1 MHFDEENNEGKKAV
15 KLSDVVRITLRRW
28 PWIIASV
35 VVCVAFATLYVLRQQ
50 PTYKRTAMIVLK
62 DEGGGNS
69 IGSQLSAFA
78 GMGMLS
84 SNTNI
89 RDEINKLQSPDVME
103 QVVRKL
109 GLRTNYAK
117 PGRFHDQ
124 ILYGDSLPVLVTMPQ
139 LTDEDGVAFTL
150 DIAANGDIKLYD
162 ISRNSLRKVGSQT
175 VEFRQKAPIKLGVPV
190 QTPFGQLLVTPGPS
204 YRPGTEY
211 TVLVGHQ
218 PVLAAANKYSGK
230 IDIKLQDQWANT
242 IELTASDNNLDRA
255 DDLLNAIVQTYN
267 QNWVDN
273 RNASTVAT
281 KEFINERLAS
291 LERELS
297 GVDAD
302 IAAYQST
309 NEIPN
314 MQQSTI
320 LYLEENQKNREKV
333 QDYTNRIAISRYM
346 LDYLRNPAH
355 ANEVLPT
362 NVGIGNEGIEASI
375 VEYNRILMGRNRLA
389 ANSSSSHPTLTNL
402 DTQLKNMRD
411 GIESSLVNAI
421 ASLST
426 YIKAAESQ
434 SGETSSKL
442 AKMPAQQK
450 HLLSIDRQRKVMES
464 LYTFLLQKR
473 EENELS
479 QAFTP
484 YNTEMIA
491 RPYGEIQPVSPKKKL
506 VVAFA
511 FMLGLFIPFG
521 YTFVQETLDSKV
533 RSKRDLEG
541 MSVPIIGEIPWWRN
555 RKDLKERKAAGI
567 NEQIV
572 VAPANRN
579 IINDAFRVLRTNIN
593 FLTKKDG
600 YSSNGYKTRGSI
612 MMLTSI
618 DANNGKSYIAVNLAV
633 ALALR
638 NKKVIVIDADLRH
651 GSTSETVGS
660 PSKGLSDYLSGGV
673 DDWRKLVVTT
683 PDMHGADVMPVGHFP
698 PNPTELLENE
708 QFPYMLE
715 EMAKKYEYV
724 LLDCP
729 PISSMADSKII
740 EKECDRCFFVVRVG
754 HLEKAALSEL
764 EQMYRS
770 KEYSNMAIILNGV
783 ENSAGKNGYYGY
795 SDGYHSTNGE

>member
-1 MHFDEENNEGKKAV
+1 MHIDEENNEGKKAV

-35 VVCVAFATLYVLRQQ
+35 VVCVSLATLYVLRQQ
-50 PTYKRTAMIVLK
+50 PTYKRNSMIVLK

-78 GMGMLS
+78 GMGMLT

-89 RDEINKLQSPDVME
+89 RDEINKLQSPDIME

-109 GLRTNYAK
+109 NLDMSYST
-117 PGRFHDQ
+117 PGRFHDNV
-124 ILYGDSLPVLVTMPQ
+124 IYGDSLPVIVSLPQ
-139 LTDEDGVAFTL
+139 LSDEDGGSFKL
-150 DIAANGDIKLYD
+150 HIAKNGDITL
-162 ISRNSLRKVGSQT
+162 S
-175 VEFRQKAPIKLGVPV
+175 EFRRGSLYAAASPVNFKQAGRVTFGNTVNSPLGVMTII
-190 QTPFGQLLVTPGPS
+190 QGPG

-211 TVLVGHQ
+211 DINVGRR
-218 PVLAAANKYSGK
+218 PIITATREFEGK

-242 IELTASDNNLDRA
+242 IEMTAKDNVLQRA
-255 DDLLNAIVQTYN
+255 DDLLDNVVKEYN
-267 QNWVDN
+267 DNWVNN
-273 RNASTVAT
+273 RNATTKAT
-281 KEFINERLAS
+281 KEFINERLVA

-302 IAAYQST
+302 IASYQSE
-309 NEIPN
+309 NLIPN
-314 MQQSTI
+314 MQQSTV

-333 QDYTNRIAISRYM
+333 QDYTNRIAISKFM

-389 ANSSSSHPTLTNL
+389 ANSSSNHPTLTNL
-402 DTQLKNMRD
+402 DTQLKNMRA

-421 ASLST
+421 ASLTTFINS
-426 YIKAAESQ
+426 AHAQ
-434 SGETSSKL
+434 SSETSSKL
-442 AKMPAQQK
+442 AKMPAQSK

-484 YNTEMIA
+484 YNTEVIA
-491 RPYGEIQPVSPKKKL
+491 KPYGDLKPVSPKKKL

-511 FMLGLFIPFG
+511 FLLGLFIPFG

-533 RSKRDLEG
+533 RSKKDLEG

-555 RKDLKERKAAGI
+555 RKVLKERKAAGI

-600 YSSNGYKTRGSI
+600 YSSHGYKTRGSI

-708 QFPYMLE
+708 QLPYMLE

>member
-1 MHFDEENNEGKKAV
+1 MQIDEENNEGKKAV

-35 VVCVAFATLYVLRQQ
+35 VVCVALASLYVLRQQ
-50 PTYKRTAMIVLK
+50 PTYKRTSMIVLK
-62 DEGGGNS
+62 DDSGGSS

-109 GLRTNYAK
+109 GLATNYAE
-117 PGRFHDQ
+117 PGRFHDK
-124 ILYGDSLPVLVTMPQ
+124 ILYGDSLPIMVSMPQ
-139 LTDEDGVAFTL
+139 LTDEDGVAFTV
-150 DIAANGDIKLYD
+150 DVAANGDIRLSD
-162 ISRNSLRKVGSQT
+162 ISRSNLRSVGSQA
-175 VEFRQKAPIKLGVPV
+175 VNFKQKGPIKFGVTV
-190 QTPFGQLLVTPGPS
+190 QTPFGQLLVTPGPN
-204 YRPGTEY
+204 YRPGKEY
-211 TVLVGHQ
+211 RVLVGHQ
-218 PVLAAANKYSGK
+218 PVLAAANKYLGK

-255 DDLLNAIVQTYN
+255 DDLLNAVVDTYN
-267 QNWVDN
+267 QNWVDT
-273 RNASTVAT
+273 RNATTVAT
-281 KEFINERLAS
+281 KDFINERLVS
-291 LERELS
+291 LERELG

-302 IAAYQST
+302 IAAYQSS
-309 NEIPN
+309 NQIPN
-314 MQQSTI
+314 MQQSTL
-320 LYLEENQKNREKV
+320 LYLEENQKNREQV
-333 QDYTNRIAISRYM
+333 IDYTNRIAISQYM

-362 NVGIGNEGIEASI
+362 NVGIGNDGIEASI
-375 VEYNRILMGRNRLA
+375 VEYNKILMGRNRLA
-389 ANSSSSHPTLTNL
+389 ANSSSNHPMLTNL
-402 DTQLKNMRD
+402 DTQLANLRN

-421 ASLST
+421 ASLRT
-426 YIKAAESQ
+426 YIAAAETQRS
-434 SGETSSKL
+434 ETTSKL
-442 AKMPAQQK
+442 AQMPSQQK

-484 YNTEMIA
+484 YNTEVIA
-491 RPYGEIQPVSPKKKL
+491 KPNGEIMPVSPKKTL
-506 VVAFA
+506 VVGFA
-511 FMLGLFIPFG
+511 FLLGLFIPFG
-521 YTFVQETLDSKV
+521 YTFFSESINTKV
-533 RSKRDLEG
+533 RGKKDLEG
-541 MSVPIIGEIPWWRN
+541 LSIPLIGEIPWWRN
-555 RKDLKERKAAGI
+555 RKDIKERKAAGI

-579 IINDAFRVLRTNIN
+579 IVNDAFRVLRTNIN

-600 YSSNGYKTRGSI
+600 YSSNGYKTRGAI

-618 DANNGKSYIAVNLAV
+618 DANNGKSYVAVNLAV

-638 NKKVIVIDADLRH
+638 DKKVIVIDADLRH
-651 GSTSETVGS
+651 GTTSETVNS
-660 PSKGLSDYLSGGV
+660 PAKGLSDYLSGGV
-673 DDWRKLVVTT
+673 DDWRKVVVSN

-698 PNPTELLENE
+698 PNPTELLESGR
-708 QFPYMLE
+708 FPTMIE
-715 EMAKKYEYV
+715 EMAKKYDYV

-729 PISSMADSKII
+729 PITSMADSKII

-754 HLEKAALSEL
+754 HLDRTALIDMEK
-764 EQMYRS
+764 MYRQ

-783 ENSAGKNGYYGY
+783 ETTGGNKGYYGY
-795 SDGYHSTNGE
+795 SDGYHSTNGN